1 MGEMKRA
8 LISVS
13 DKTGI
18 IDFAKGLAS
27 CGYEIISTGGTLKT
41 FLDSGI
47 SAVSVESVTGFAE
60 CLDGRVKTLHPSV
73 HGGILAVRGNE
84 NHMQHINDLGIKPI
98 DMVVVNLYP
107 FKQTILKENV
117 TLEEAIENIDIGGPA
132 MVRSAAKN
140 HESVAIITDPAD
152 YEKVLTELNENGE
165 VTAKTRAALCAKA
178 FAHTA
183 SYDALVAEYL
193 GEVAGQNVFEK
204 ATLTL
209 TYERGMDLRY
219 GENPHQNAAFYS
231 ESRPEKSS
239 LIPFEQLHGKQISF
253 NNINDLSGA
262 VALLKEFSDP
272 ACVCVKHSV
281 PCGVAEAENLHS
293 AFVKACESDP
303 VSIFGGIVAVNKTV
317 DLKTAKEMNKV
328 FLEIVIAPDY
338 SQEALDELKK
348 KKNLRIIKN
357 ANISAPICKG
367 QRAIDIK
374 KVLGGVLV
382 QEIDYTVA
390 EIDTTSLKCATV
402 KKPSEAE
409 LKSLIFAAKVVKHAK
424 SNAIAICKNS
434 QTIGI
439 GTGQVRRSWA
449 LEQAIRH
456 GDEIFGESANIAA
469 VMASDAFFP
478 FGDCVELA
486 YKAGIT
492 AIIQPGGSLNDSES
506 IELCDKYGIAMVFSG
521 QRSFRH

>member
-1 MGEMKRA
+1 MKRA

-13 DKTGI
+13 DKAGI
-18 IDFAKGLAS
+18 VDFAKGLVAN
-27 CGYEIISTGGTLKT
+27 GYEIISTGGTLNT
-41 FLDSGI
+41 FLDNGI
-47 SAVSVESVTGFAE
+47 AAVSVESVTGFAE
-60 CLDGRVKTLHPSV
+60 CLDGRVKTLHPTV

-84 NHMQHINDLGIKPI
+84 KHMQHINELGIRPI

-107 FKQTILKENV
+107 FKETILKANV
-117 TLEEAIENIDIGGPA
+117 TLAEAIENIDIGGPA

-140 HESVAIITDPAD
+140 YESVAIITDPKD
-152 YEKVLTELNENGE
+152 YEEVLAELDESGE
-165 VTAKTRAALCAKA
+165 ISDKTRMLLCAKA

-193 GEVAGQNVFEK
+193 GETAGLSVFEK
-204 ATLTL
+204 ETLTL
-209 TYERGMDLRY
+209 TYERGLDLRY
-219 GENPHQNAAFYS
+219 GENPHQDAAFYS
-231 ESRPEKSS
+231 EIRPEKSS
-239 LIPFEQLHGKQISF
+239 LMPFEQLHGKQISF

-262 VALLKEFSDP
+262 VALLKEFSEP

-281 PCGVAEAENLHS
+281 PCGAAEADDLYS
-293 AFVKACESDP
+293 AFTKACESDP
-303 VSIFGGIVAVNKTV
+303 VSIFGGIAAVNKTV
-317 DLKTAKEMNKV
+317 DLITAKEMNKV

-338 SQEALDELKK
+338 SQEALSELKK

-357 ANISAPICKG
+357 ANISTPISKG
-367 QRAIDIK
+367 QRAIDVK

-382 QEIDYTVA
+382 QEFDYTNA
-390 EIDTTSLKCATV
+390 EMDINKLKCVTV
-402 KKPSEAE
+402 KQPTETE
-409 LKSLIFAAKVVKHAK
+409 LKNLLFAAKVVKHAK
-424 SNAIAICKNS
+424 SNGIAICKNR

-456 GDEIFGESANIAA
+456 GDEIFGEGASRGA

-486 YKAGIT
+486 HKAGIT
-492 AIIQPGGSLNDSES
+492 AIIQPGGSQNDRES
-506 IELCDKYGIAMVFSG
+506 IELCDTYGIAMVFSG

>member
-1 MGEMKRA
+1 MKRA

-13 DKTGI
+13 DKTGVI
-18 IDFAKGLAS
+18 EFAARLVS
-27 CGYEIISTGGTLKT
+27 NGYEIISTGGTLKT
-41 FLDSGI
+41 FLDNGI
-47 SAVSVESVTGFAE
+47 EAVSVESVTGFAE

-84 NHMQHINDLGIKPI
+84 KHMQHIKKLGIKPI

-107 FKQTILKENV
+107 FKQTILKESV
-117 TLEEAIENIDIGGPA
+117 TLTEAIENIDIGGPA

-140 HESVAIITDPAD
+140 YESVTIVTDPND
-152 YEKVLTELNENGE
+152 YEKVLAELDEDGE
-165 VTAKTRAALCAKA
+165 VSAKTRADLCAKA

-193 GEVAGQNVFEK
+193 GEAAGQSVFEK
-204 ATLTL
+204 KTLTL
-209 TYERGMDLRY
+209 TYERDMDLRY
-219 GENPHQNAAFYS
+219 GENPHQSAAFYS
-231 ESRPEKSS
+231 EVRPEKSS
-239 LIPFEQLHGKQISF
+239 LMPLEQLHGKQISF

-262 VALLKEFSDP
+262 VALLKEFNGY

-281 PCGVAEAENLHS
+281 PCGVAEADNLHS
-293 AFVKACESDP
+293 AFLKACESDP

-317 DLKTAKEMNKV
+317 DLKAAQEMNKV

-338 SQEALDELKK
+338 SQEALGELKK

-357 ANISAPICKG
+357 ENTSMPICKG
-367 QRAIDIK
+367 QRAMDIK
-374 KVLGGVLV
+374 KVLGGVLI
-382 QEIDYTVA
+382 QEIDYTDA
-390 EIDTTSLKCATV
+390 EMDTASLKCVT
-402 KKPSEAE
+402 KRQPTEAE
-409 LKSLIFAAKVVKHAK
+409 LKDLIFAAKVVKHAK
-424 SNAIAICKNS
+424 SNGIAICKNR

-456 GDEIFGESANIAA
+456 GDEIFGEGASVGA

-486 YKAGIT
+486 HQVGIS

-506 IELCDKYGIAMVFSG
+506 IELCDKYGITMVFSG